1 MGAVTKRKGNH
12 QVVGACLI
20 TPNYTHVFKYI
31 TKLCKLQNNL
41 KIFSF
46 FVTFLNELRLYIY
59 KQFNFKEYGSV

>member
-1 MGAVTKRKGNH
+1 MK
-12 QVVGACLI
+12 Q
-20 TPNYTHVFKYI
+20 
-31 TKLCKLQNNL
+31 LQNNL